1 MSLAGKG
8 GSTKEQVA
16 SDSFV
21 AFALKVKLILST
33 VTKGHLPHL
42 QRLGVAFAGTPMNKT
57 LFFATQSFIDKASP
71 AVIAILDVIRAEF
84 GKDVLTKR
92 YSKLWIICR
101 IVVREAP
108 IFDSTPQELML
119 YVLEGLLFH
128 LRFELVSPENLTAPA
143 LETMPKSGKVGLV
156 SVILATKAIV
166 TYFASVVSDAHKA
179 VTNAAV
185 HKELC
190 ELLEGCECYG
200 TFELKF
206 PPVALPSSE
215 GEHNLP
221 IVKWKEGKT
230 LLAKEAAD
238 FMYDLFG
245 NVYGEHIK
253 NMALDEKT
261 NYMTVEWSE
270 VEGFKPLGQLVQ
282 ALHTRSAAVESGT
295 SDSAPPASARMLSR
309 LNSDPA
315 YQESRLADIQ
325 KERND
330 LWNRATKERKR
341 YVSISHCKV
350 SLKLHLTDHIQK
362 IKQVADWK
370 GEPLHAH
377 RLFVFSAE
385 LFHEHRSEPWS
396 KGAEWSVDAK
406 NMVLLALEQKRPED
420 VVLLFDGRS
429 RKCRREIEK
438 LCDEAN
444 PTHFVEM
451 HIAYKPTS
459 RLGRKVAFSGQN
471 IETAFCITQFPRTR
485 LVAVERTKFNS
496 MGETSSHEASY
507 SGVPPRPW
515 GSLPLLQEKDKV
527 QISGEAPSPA
537 AGVFDTTAGHPLSW
551 SERKPVD
558 LWTVMLSELKVRC
571 VVDLSPG
578 SGALGRAC
586 LDQGWQYAAI
596 CRSEEHC
603 SWLQNVLNRAAVE
616 SITRSGTALFEQ
628 DLSACISE
636 HFKDVVNKLHAQ
648 DAAEDNVL
656 DEA

>member
-1 MSLAGKG
+1 M
-8 GSTKEQVA
+8 
-16 SDSFV
+16 
-21 AFALKVKLILST
+21 
-33 VTKGHLPHL
+33 
-42 QRLGVAFAGTPMNKT
+42 
-57 LFFATQSFIDKASP
+57 DKASP
-71 AVIAILDVIRAEF
+71 AVIAILDVIRTEF

-92 YSKLWIICR
+92 YSKLHVICR

-128 LRFELVSPENLTAPA
+128 LRFELISPADLTAQA
-143 LETMPKSGKVGLV
+143 LETVAKSNKVGLV
-156 SVILATKAIV
+156 NVILATKGIV
-166 TYFASVVSDAHKA
+166 TYIASVVSDARKA
-179 VTNAAV
+179 VENAAV
-185 HKELC
+185 HKELS
-190 ELLEGCECYG
+190 ELLQACECYG
-200 TFELKF
+200 TFQHKF

-215 GEHNLP
+215 GEGDLP
-221 IVKWKEGKT
+221 IVKWKEGKSI
-230 LLAKEAAD
+230 LAKEAAD

-253 NMALDEKT
+253 NLALDEKS

-270 VEGFKPLGQLVQ
+270 VEGFKALGELVQ
-282 ALHTRSAAVESGT
+282 SLHTRSAAVESGAC
-295 SDSAPPASARMLSR
+295 DSAPPASTRMLSR
-309 LNSDPA
+309 LTSDPA
-315 YQESRLADIQ
+315 YHESRLADIQ

-341 YVSISHCKV
+341 YVSISHCKIAM
-350 SLKLHLTDHIQK
+350 KLHLAEHIQK
-362 IKQVADWK
+362 LKQVTDWK

-385 LFHEHRSEPWS
+385 LFNEHRSEPWA
-396 KGAEWSVDAK
+396 KGAEWSSDAK
-406 NMVLLALEQKRPED
+406 NIVLYALEQKRPED

-429 RKCRREIEK
+429 RKCRREMEK
-438 LCDEAN
+438 LCDEAS
-444 PTHFVEM
+444 PTHFMEM

-485 LVAVERTKFNS
+485 LVAVDRKKFNS

-515 GSLPLLQEKDKV
+515 GSMPLMQEKDKV
-527 QISGEAPSPA
+527 QISGDAPSPA
-537 AGVFDTTAGHPLSW
+537 AGLFDTTAGHPLSW
-551 SERKPVD
+551 SERKPVE
-558 LWTVMLSELKVRC
+558 LWSVILSELKVRC

-578 SGALGRAC
+578 SGALARAC
-586 LDQGWQYAAI
+586 LDQGWQYTAI

-648 DAAEDNVL
+648 DAAQDTVS
-656 DEA
+656 DET